1 MNTAKPAR
9 ERKSA
14 PLLKTFFKGLAIS
27 LGGGLLFR
35 AGGRLR
41 PGLDPMAAHPL
52 TERLERAELSL
63 SRIEKSHSSIG
74 VEELRDWVQSID
86 RRGSEQMTAMGER
99 LDSFERHIPELINV
113 AVAAKIDEAER
124 RIKAEIQQTQTQTLN
139 ALLKTVDQRITQ
151 GIGQVESSLAAQS
164 REIAGLCQRMNET
177 DANLVRILGIV
188 EGKHFAGMVEMA
200 SRG

>member
-9 ERKSA
+9 ERTRT
-14 PLLKTFFKGLAIS
+14 PVLKTFFKGLVLS

-35 AGGRLR
+35 AGGRAR
-41 PGLDPMAAHPL
+41 PGFEPL
-52 TERLERAELSL
+52 AERLDRAEISL
-63 SRIEKSHSSIG
+63 SRIEKSHSSTG
-74 VEELRDWVQSID
+74 VEELRDWVQAID
-86 RRGSEQMTAMGER
+86 RRGSEQMAAMGER

-113 AVAAKIDEAER
+113 AVAAKIVEAER
-124 RIKAEIQQTQTQTLN
+124 RINAEIQQTQTQTLN

-164 REIAGLCQRMNET
+164 REIAGLCQRMSET

-188 EGKHFAGMVEMA
+188 EGNRFAGVVEMA